1 LRQKQW
7 RHNNDENIGL
17 DSEKSI
23 GLQIQQKAN
32 HPFEGKH
39 SRRMAQVIAKERKK
53 EENRKQKTYS
63 FFLSH
68 PKMVSSNLRTYLG
81 RS

>member
-1 LRQKQW
+1 MRQKQW

-53 EENRKQKTYS
+53 EKGRKRI
-63 FFLSH
+63 LSH
-68 PKMVSSNLRTYLG
+68 PKLVSSNLRTYLG

>member
-7 RHNNDENIGL
+7 RHNNDNSDENRGL

-32 HPFEGKH
+32 HSFEGKH
-39 SRRMAQVIAKERKK
+39 SRRTAQVIAKERKK
-53 EENRKQKTYS
+53 EEKRKRI
-63 FFLSH
+63 LSH
-68 PKMVSSNLRTYLG
+68 PKLVSSNLRTYLG

>member
-1 LRQKQW
+1 M
-7 RHNNDENIGL
+7 RHNNDNSDENREL

-32 HPFEGKH
+32 HPTEGKH
-39 SRRMAQVIAKERKK
+39 SRRTAQVIAKERKK
-53 EENRKQKTYS
+53 EKRRRRI
-63 FFLSH
+63 LSH
-68 PKMVSSNLRTYLG
+68 PKLVSSNLRTYLG